1 MTEIDCSRGGVTVAV
16 RVVEPLTERT
26 VALIVVVPTV
36 KLEASPVELTLA
48 TLGLDEFQVAVPVR
62 SCVLLSLYVPVTVN
76 C

>member
-1 MTEIDCSRGGVTVAV
+1 MTEIDRSRGGATVV

-36 KLEASPVELTLA
+36 KLEASPLELTLA
-48 TLGLDEFQVAVPVR
+48 TSVLDEFQVAVPVR
-62 SCVLLSLYVPVTVN
+62 SCVLLSLYVPVAVN

>member
-26 VALIVVVPTV
+26 VALIVVVPAV
-36 KLEASPVELTLA
+36 KLEASPLESTLA
-48 TLGLDEFQVAVPVR
+48 TPVLDEFQVAVPVR
-62 SCVLLSLYVPVTVN
+62 SCVLLSLYVPVAVN